1 MPTSLKSFNEQRR
14 EGYHKDEQEEDF
26 LLEMNRV
33 LQAREQALYRD
44 YPIDH
49 PFIFIFGPPRSG
61 TTLISQVLA
70 SSLDCGYI
78 NNLAARFWLAP
89 VHGIRLAKQVLKD
102 QPGEISFQSHYA
114 STKGLSDIHEFGYFW
129 RHLLRKE
136 TMEDVSKS
144 AEREADI
151 NWQLL
156 KLTLANMQ
164 HEFQRP
170 MVFKNIF
177 GAYHLRKMQEILGKV
192 LYVYIERDPLD
203 SAISILEA
211 RKKHYEDLNN
221 WWSYT
226 PVEYEQI
233 KDADYWTQIAGQVF
247 FLQRYYR
254 QQIASFSTENSLIIQ
269 YRDFCQSPGK
279 VLASLT
285 GISQR
290 KYQYELKITTPPPAQ
305 FPFREYDQHDDI
317 KSRFQQ
323 LFDKLAKEYDRK

>member
-44 YPIDH
+44 YSIDH
-49 PFIFIFGPPRSG
+49 PFIFVFGPPRSG

-129 RHLLRKE
+129 RQLLQKE
-136 TMEDVSKS
+136 TMDDVTKS

-151 NWQLL
+151 DWQMV
-156 KLTLANMQ
+156 KMTLANMQ
-164 HEFQRP
+164 HEFQLP

-177 GAYHLRKMQEILGKV
+177 GAYHLQKMQEILGKV

-211 RKKHYEDLNN
+211 RKKHYADLNN

-226 PVEYEQI
+226 PVEYNRI

-254 QQIASFSTENSLIIQ
+254 QQIASFSKENSLIVQ
-269 YRDFCQSPGK
+269 YRDFSQSPGK
-279 VLASLT
+279 VLASLAD
-285 GISQR
+285 ISRR
-290 KYQYELKITTPPPAQ
+290 KYQYDLKITTPAPAQ

-317 KSRFQQ
+317 KSRFQKI
-323 LFDKLAKEYDRK
+323 FEKLAKEYDQE